1 MWDITRNQW
10 FLMGLILLL
19 LGLQFRLVESA
30 DLTPELTA
38 FLAKRAGPETA
49 AATKAAQTIAMSD
62 EPVVKK
68 RVRPP
73 EWLGWSLLSLG
84 SVLIMHSFGMKA
96 EGSS

>member
-10 FLMGLILLL
+10 FLMGFVLFL

-30 DLTPELTA
+30 DLTPELTS
-38 FLAKRAGPETA
+38 FLAKRAGPEMA
-49 AATKAAQTIAMSD
+49 AATKAVQTISMSE

-73 EWLGWSLLSLG
+73 EWLGWSLLSFG

-96 EGSS
+96 PGSS